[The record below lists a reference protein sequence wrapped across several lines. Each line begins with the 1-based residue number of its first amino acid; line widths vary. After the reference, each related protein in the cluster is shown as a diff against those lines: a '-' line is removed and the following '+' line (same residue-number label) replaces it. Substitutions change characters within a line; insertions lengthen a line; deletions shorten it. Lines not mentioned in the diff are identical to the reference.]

1 MAKIIAECCQNH
13 NGDLNLLK
21 DMIWTAAEAGADYV
35 KIQSILAEELTYRKR
50 FEAGRVENGVTKV
63 IKRPYQV
70 EYDRLRPMDLCD
82 EDHQWF
88 VEECKKANVKPMTT
102 IFTQPRI
109 PFLSCLDWDAVKVAS
124 YDCASLPLV
133 KNLSKHF
140 NHLFIST
147 GATQDEEIQTTAKE
161 LKDHSFSFIHCVTI
175 YPTPL
180 DEIHLARID
189 WLRKFSS
196 SVGFSDHSLVERD
209 GLKASIAAIFY
220 GADVVERHFTI
231 LPADQ
236 SKDGPVSINP
246 QQLKELATFA
256 NMPKADINDYIVS
269 QVPEYEIMIGKSSRT
284 LSHEELL
291 NRDYYRGRFASKV
304 DGQTVYNWEELP

>member
-1 MAKIIAECCQNH
+1 MAKVIAECCQNY

-35 KIQSILAEELTYRKR
+35 KIQSIVAEELTYRKR

-102 IFTQPRI
+102 IFTQSRI
-109 PFLSCLDWDAVKVAS
+109 PFLSGLDWDAVKVAS

-147 GATQDEEIQTTAKE
+147 GATQDEEIQTTAEE
-161 LKDHSFSFIHCVTI
+161 LKDNSFSFIHCITI

-180 DEIHLARID
+180 NEIHLARID
-189 WLRKFSS
+189 WLRQFSS

>member
-21 DMIWTAAEAGADYV
+21 DMIWAAAEAGADYV
-35 KIQSILAEELTYRKR
+35 KIQSIMADELTYRKR
-50 FEAGRVENGVTKV
+50 FESGRVENGVMKA
-63 IKRPYQV
+63 IKRPYQA
-70 EYDRLRPMDLCD
+70 EYDRLRPMDLSD

-88 VEECKKANVKPMTT
+88 VEECKKANVKPITT
-102 IFTQPRI
+102 IFAQSRI
-109 PFLSCLDWDAVKVAS
+109 PFLSGLDWDAVKVAS
-124 YDCASLPLV
+124 YDCISLPLV
-133 KNLSKHF
+133 KNLAKHF

-147 GATQDEEIQTTAKE
+147 GAAQDEEIQTTAEE
-161 LKDHSFSFIHCVTI
+161 LKAHSFSFLHCVTI

-189 WLRKFSS
+189 WLRQFSS
-196 SVGFSDHSLVERD
+196 LVGFSDHSLVERD

-231 LPADQ
+231 FPADQ

-246 QQLKELATFA
+246 KQLKELITFA
-256 NMPKADINDYIVS
+256 NMSKTDIKDYIVS
-269 QVPEYEIMIGKSSRT
+269 HIPEYETMIGKSSRI
-284 LSHEELL
+284 LSHAELL

-304 DGQTVYNWEELP
+304 DGQIVYNWEDLP